1 MAVDSNRIVNMMRAD
16 QFFYQQRGKLHLRKI
31 EAERF
36 NLTPAQ
42 ARKML
47 KKPVE
52 KKIAKPSTNDLHFE
66 KWQLDLAER
75 VLSKEN

>member
-1 MAVDSNRIVNMMRAD
+1 MSNRIINMMRAD
-16 QFFYQQRGKLHLRKI
+16 QFFHQQRGKLHLRRI

-47 KKPVE
+47 KKPTQ
-52 KKIAKPSTNDLHFE
+52 KNIAKPSTNGIDFE
-66 KWQLDLAER
+66 EWQIRLAEQIF
-75 VLSKEN
+75 SKEN